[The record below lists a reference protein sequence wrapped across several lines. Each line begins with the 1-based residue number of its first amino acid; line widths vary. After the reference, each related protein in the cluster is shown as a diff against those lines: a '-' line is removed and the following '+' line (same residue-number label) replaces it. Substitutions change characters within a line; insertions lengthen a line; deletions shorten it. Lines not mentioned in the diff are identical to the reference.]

1 MSSKYFNVKTFT
13 AAICLP
19 MAMSI
24 IGTSNSRAS
33 ITTLERYYGVSS
45 GTVAKYLTIAQ
56 MVSLFSPIFVSI
68 FSRSHIPRILH
79 ISYWI
84 KAAAFAT
91 LITPYFIGPKYEP
104 TVLAN
109 EMANVTRDDDVGDF
123 CGFNSGDGANGT
135 STTVTALYNYRWFI
149 PLGYLLY
156 GFGGMLIWPLSI
168 SFIDSNAAPGQS
180 GILLA
185 VNFVITL
192 CGPLIGY
199 ALSAF
204 FLKLW
209 VNINVECAPDI
220 IDPRSSQWVGAW
232 WMGFIIPFF
241 GVVILK

>member
-1 MSSKYFNVKTFT
+1 MSSKWFNVKTFT

-45 GTVAKYLTIAQ
+45 GTVAKYLTVNQI
-56 MVSLFSPIFVSI
+56 VSMFSPIFVSI

-79 ISYWI
+79 VSYWI
-84 KAAAFAT
+84 KASAFAV
-91 LITPYFIGPKYEP
+91 LIAPYFIGPKYEP
-104 TVLAN
+104 TVLADV
-109 EMANVTRDDDVGDF
+109 MTNVTRVEGLGEF
-123 CGFNSGDGANGT
+123 CAFNSTDENGAAT
-135 STTVTALYNYRWFI
+135 KVTALYNYRWFI

-168 SFIDSNAAPGQS
+168 SFIDSNAKPGQS

-209 VNINVECAPDI
+209 VNINIECAPDI

-232 WMGFIIPFF
+232 WMGFIIPLF